1 MAKEVGL
8 LDEGGIEILRC
19 AQDDSQGFV
28 ILSAAKDLCR
38 AFVQQTRLT
47 SPWGHMGNHQ
57 QYNSCSN
64 NFI

>member
-28 ILSAAKDLCR
+28 ILSAAKHLWR
-38 AFVQQTRLT
+38 TYGE
-47 SPWGHMGNHQ
+47 SPELMP
-57 QYNSCSN
+57 
-64 NFI
+64 